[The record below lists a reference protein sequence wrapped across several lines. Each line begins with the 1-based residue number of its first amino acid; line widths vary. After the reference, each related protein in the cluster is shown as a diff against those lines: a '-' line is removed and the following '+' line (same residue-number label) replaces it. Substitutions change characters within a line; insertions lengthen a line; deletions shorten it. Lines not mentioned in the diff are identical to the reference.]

1 MSVAALAQDWYVWA
15 ATVRAGSIEQSSRLV
30 SRNWTKALRFQAIQD
45 KYISK
50 EPEDDEDLLAN
61 MLAARVIA
69 ITQKND
75 KVSSELEK
83 MIRKWVHE
91 MPPEAAR
98 RAAVTAKERA
108 EEWLNEIAEMEE
120 GM

>member
-1 MSVAALAQDWYVWA
+1 MGRDDEGRFD
-15 ATVRAGSIEQSSRLV
+15 RAEFEAGFVKLDR
-30 SRNWTKALRFQAIQD
+30 ALRFQAIQD

-50 EPEDDEDLLAN
+50 EPEDDEDLLAS

-83 MIRKWVHE
+83 MIRKRVHE
-91 MPPEAAR
+91 IPPEAAR
-98 RAAVTAKERA
+98 RAAVIAKERA

>member
-1 MSVAALAQDWYVWA
+1 MDRDGEGRFD
-15 ATVRAGSIEQSSRLV
+15 RAEFEAGFAKLDR
-30 SRNWTKALRFQAIQD
+30 ALRFQAIQD
-45 KYISK
+45 KYVSK
-50 EPEDDEDLLAN
+50 EPEDDEDLLAS

-98 RAAVTAKERA
+98 RAAVTAKERT
-108 EEWLNEIAEMEE
+108 EEWLNEIAEMEGIVE
-120 GM
+120 SPDPDDGSEE